1 MHRSAVEHAL
11 LVGAVLAFCVLAVGA
26 CGAPEEEARPR
37 PLPDGPRKLEPGAY
51 RTEQFEPAFSFEVG
65 EGWSTAEP
73 EAYDLLVITR
83 GDEGGGVLGFTN
95 LKGARFFE
103 PTRTGSNTYET
114 DVPKDV
120 VGWFRGHPYLETRKA
135 DPVEVGGIEGVRL
148 DLVVGDLP
156 EGHHSEWCGSG
167 CVNLI
172 RFGSGSPPLTL
183 WQDDKARLIV
193 LEYTGGETVITGFA
207 IRAAGF
213 DDHAP
218 EAQKVLDTVR
228 WRGS

>member
-1 MHRSAVEHAL
+1 M
-11 LVGAVLAFCVLAVGA
+11 AFCVLAVGA
-26 CGAPEEEARPR
+26 CGAPEEAKPR

-51 RTEQFEPAFSFEVG
+51 RAEQFEPAFSFEVG
-65 EGWSTAEP
+65 EGWSTPQP

-83 GDEGGGVLGFTN
+83 GPEGALVFAN

-103 PTRTGSNTYET
+103 PTRTGSNTYMT

-120 VGWFRGHPYLETRKA
+120 VGWFRGHPYLETRVT

-148 DLVVGDLP
+148 DLVEGDLP

-167 CVNLI
+167 CVPLF
-172 RFGSGSPPLTL
+172 RFGSGAPPLTL
-183 WQDDKARLIV
+183 LQGDKARLIV
-193 LEYTGGETVITGFA
+193 LEDVEGETVVTGFG
-207 IRAAGF
+207 IRAAEF

-218 EAQKVLDTVR
+218 EVQEVLDTVQ
-228 WRGS
+228 WRGL

>member
-1 MHRSAVEHAL
+1 MHRSGTQHAL
-11 LVGAVLAFCVLAVGA
+11 LVGVVLAFCVLAAAA
-26 CGAPEEEARPR
+26 CGAPEVAKPR

-51 RTEQFEPAFSFEVG
+51 RTEQFEPAFSFRVG
-65 EGWSTAEP
+65 EGWSNAQP

-83 GDEGGGVLGFTN
+83 GDEGGVLGFTN

-103 PTRTGSNTYET
+103 PTRTGTAYMT

-120 VGWFRGHPYLETRKA
+120 VGWFQEHPYLETQGT

-148 DLVVGDLP
+148 DFVVGDLP

-172 RFGSGSPPLTL
+172 RFGSGSPPLIL
-183 WQDDKARLIV
+183 RQEDKARLIV
-193 LEYTGGETVITGFA
+193 LEDVEGETVVTGFA
-207 IRAAGF
+207 IRAAEF

-218 EAQKVLDTVR
+218 EAQKVLDTVE
-228 WRGS
+228 WRSG